1 MSYAIRNTL
10 VLFGV
15 LLIFLGAGWG
25 WLKFSYG
32 DSLEKLESELKTK
45 EARLSQLETVLADYD
60 YMQDK
65 LTTTLRRWEYYPKAL
80 LQEKNIHKTYK
91 YLESIASQRAS
102 FDYEFKLSKIVNEGE
117 IVYANYQLKGQG
129 QYGNIYRFIQYIE
142 KSRPLYK
149 IESLDLSRQSGS
161 RSSGSRTSQGEVDVT
176 LKFKGIFV
184 TNKNTKLTREGDQ
197 FELASVQFSSRYDPF
212 KPFIL
217 NILPPNTGNLLEIER
232 AKVIAIM
239 KGVVYI
245 QGRSGDMKTLRVGD
259 RVYLGILEKIDLRK
273 REVVFT
279 MNRGGIF
286 DKVTLRLEN

>member
-10 VLFGV
+10 VLITV

-32 DSLEKLESELKTK
+32 DALEKLVSELKVK
-45 EARLSQLETVLADYD
+45 EARLSQLETILADYD

-65 LTTTLRRWEYYPKAL
+65 LTTTLRRWEFYPKTL
-80 LQEKNIHKTYK
+80 LGENSIHETYR
-91 YLESIASQRAS
+91 YLESIAGQRAS
-102 FDYEFKLSKIVNEGE
+102 FDYEFKLSKIQDKGD
-117 IVYANYQLKGQG
+117 IIYANYQLKGEG
-129 QYGNIYRFIQYIE
+129 QYSNIYRFIQYIE

-149 IESLDLSRQSGS
+149 IESLELSRPSGS
-161 RSSGSRTSQGEVDVT
+161 QFSGGEVDVT
-176 LKFKGIFV
+176 LKFKGIFASNV
-184 TNKNTKLTREGDQ
+184 NTELTKEGNP
-197 FELASVQFSSRYDPF
+197 FELASVQYSSRYDPF

-217 NILPPNTGNLLEIER
+217 NILPPNTDNLLVVER

-245 QGRSGDMKTLRVGD
+245 QGRSGDMKTMRVGD

>member
-10 VLFGV
+10 VLFVV

-32 DSLEKLESELKTK
+32 DTLAKLESELETK

-65 LTTTLRRWEYYPKAL
+65 LTSTLQRWEFYPKSL
-80 LQEKNIHKTYK
+80 LGESSIQETYR
-91 YLESIASQRAS
+91 YLESIAGRRAS

-142 KSRPLYK
+142 KSKPLYK
-149 IESLDLSRQSGS
+149 IESLDLSRPSGS
-161 RSSGSRTSQGEVDVT
+161 RSLQGEVDIT
-176 LKFKGIFV
+176 IKFKGIFASE
-184 TNKNTKLTREGDQ
+184 NNTKLTREGDQ
-197 FELASVQFSSRYDPF
+197 FELASVQYSSSYDPF

-239 KGVVYI
+239 KGVAYI
-245 QGRSGDMKTLRVGD
+245 QGRSGEMKTMRVGD
-259 RVYLGILEKIDLRK
+259 RVYLGVLEKIDLRK

-286 DKVTLRLEN
+286 EKETLRLEN

>member
-10 VLFGV
+10 VLFVV

-25 WLKFSYG
+25 WLEFSYG
-32 DSLEKLESELKTK
+32 ETLAKLEFELKTK
-45 EARLSQLETVLADYD
+45 EARLSHLETVLADYD

-65 LTTTLRRWEYYPKAL
+65 LTSTLRRWEFYPKSL
-80 LQEKNIHKTYK
+80 LEESSIQETYR
-91 YLESIASQRAS
+91 YLESIAGRRAS

-129 QYGNIYRFIQYIE
+129 QYGNIYRFIQYLE
-142 KSRPLYK
+142 RSKPLYK
-149 IESLDLSRQSGS
+149 IESLDLSRPSGS
-161 RSSGSRTSQGEVDVT
+161 RSLQGGVDIT
-176 LKFKGIFV
+176 IKFKGIFASENN
-184 TNKNTKLTREGDQ
+184 TNLTREGDQ
-197 FELASVQFSSRYDPF
+197 FKLAGVQYSSSYDPF

-217 NILPPNTGNLLEIER
+217 NILPPNTGNLLEVER

-239 KGVVYI
+239 KGIVYI

-259 RVYLGILEKIDLRK
+259 RVYLGILEKIDLRN

>member
-10 VLFGV
+10 VLFIV

-32 DSLEKLESELKTK
+32 DTLAKLESELKTK

-60 YMQDK
+60 FMQDK
-65 LTTTLRRWEYYPKAL
+65 LTTTLRRWEFYPKAL
-80 LQEKNIHKTYK
+80 LRENSIHETYR
-91 YLESIASQRAS
+91 YLESIAGQRAS
-102 FDYEFKLSKIVNEGE
+102 FGYEFKLSKIVSEGE

-142 KSRPLYK
+142 KSKPLYK
-149 IESLDLSRQSGS
+149 IESLDLSRPSGS
-161 RSSGSRTSQGEVDVT
+161 RSLQGEVDIT

-184 TNKNTKLTREGDQ
+184 SNDNTKLTREGDQ
-197 FELASVQFSSRYDPF
+197 FELASVQYSSRYDPF

-217 NILPPNTGNLLEIER
+217 NILPPNTDNLLEIER

>member
-10 VLFGV
+10 VLFVV

-25 WLKFSYG
+25 WLEFSYG
-32 DSLEKLESELKTK
+32 ETLAKLEFELKTK
-45 EARLSQLETVLADYD
+45 EARLSHLETVLADYD

-65 LTTTLRRWEYYPKAL
+65 LTSTLRRWEFYPKSL
-80 LQEKNIHKTYK
+80 LEESSIQETYR
-91 YLESIASQRAS
+91 YLESIAGRRAS

-129 QYGNIYRFIQYIE
+129 QYGNIYRFIQYLE
-142 KSRPLYK
+142 RSKPLYK
-149 IESLDLSRQSGS
+149 IESLDLSRPSGS
-161 RSSGSRTSQGEVDVT
+161 RSLQGGVDIT
-176 LKFKGIFV
+176 IKFKGIFASENN
-184 TNKNTKLTREGDQ
+184 TNLTREGDQ
-197 FELASVQFSSRYDPF
+197 FKIAGVQYSSSYDPF

-217 NILPPNTGNLLEIER
+217 NILPPNTGNLLEVER

-239 KGVVYI
+239 KGIVYI

-259 RVYLGILEKIDLRK
+259 RVYLGILEKIDLRN

>member
-10 VLFGV
+10 GLVIV

-32 DSLEKLESELKTK
+32 DILAKLDSDLKVK
-45 EARLSQLETVLADYD
+45 EARLSQLEMILADYD

-65 LTTTLRRWEYYPKAL
+65 LTTTLRRWEFYPKSL
-80 LQEKNIHKTYK
+80 LRENSIHETYR
-91 YLESIASQRAS
+91 YLESIAGQRAF
-102 FDYEFKLSKIVNEGE
+102 FDYEFKLSTIQDKGDI
-117 IVYANYQLKGQG
+117 IYANYQLKGQG

-142 KSRPLYK
+142 KSKPLYK
-149 IESLDLSRQSGS
+149 IESLELSRPSGS
-161 RSSGSRTSQGEVDVT
+161 QSSRGEVDVT
-176 LKFKGIFV
+176 LKFKGIFASNV
-184 TNKNTKLTREGDQ
+184 NSELTREGNQ
-197 FELASVQFSSRYDPF
+197 FELASIQYSSRYDPF

-217 NILPPNTGNLLEIER
+217 NILPPNTDNLLVIER

>member
-10 VLFGV
+10 VLFVV

-32 DSLEKLESELKTK
+32 DTLAKLESELKTK

-65 LTTTLRRWEYYPKAL
+65 LTSTLRRWEFYPKSL
-80 LQEKNIHKTYK
+80 LEESSIHETYR
-91 YLESIASQRAS
+91 YLESIAGRRAS

-142 KSRPLYK
+142 KSKPLYK
-149 IESLDLSRQSGS
+149 IESLDLSRPSGS
-161 RSSGSRTSQGEVDVT
+161 RSLQGEVDIT
-176 LKFKGIFV
+176 IKFKGIFASE
-184 TNKNTKLTREGDQ
+184 NNTKLTREGDQ
-197 FELASVQFSSRYDPF
+197 FELASVQYSSSYDPF

-239 KGVVYI
+239 KGIVYI

-259 RVYLGILEKIDLRK
+259 RVYLGILEKIDLRN